1 MHDLCSWMSPRMCRP
16 PTLDVVSKVGKS
28 PQRSGTQGSWPWEAT
43 QAEASMWHEVKP
55 VVVSG
60 FAPAL
65 QNASTEEFIAEER
78 LLTSSC
84 FPYSPWNPLRLLV
97 GAGHGGLCGPKTL
110 LTDLWK
116 PCPRVGSENLI
127 STKKGTHFKIPT
139 SWENMYTKVSAVF
152 ARTHKYIDWG

>member
-110 LTDLWK
+110 LTTCGNHVLGLEVRISSQ
-116 PCPRVGSENLI
+116 PRKELI
-127 STKKGTHFKIPT
+127 LKFQPAGKICTQRLALFLHVHTST
-139 SWENMYTKVSAVF
+139 
-152 ARTHKYIDWG
+152 